1 MKQCAAGDQYEYHC
15 YSGCIACVT
24 LQYVEGWSLVVV
36 NGVAVLLK
44 MQQDFDYLVHH
55 TVLLALAEVLS
66 NPSYSQP
73 QTCIKHTIFESCAG
87 ALQHSLTYSRRQ

>member
-1 MKQCAAGDQYEYHC
+1 MRAAGDWYEYYC
-15 YSGCIACVT
+15 YSGCIAYVT
-24 LQYVEGWSLVVV
+24 LQYVEGQSLVVV

-44 MQQDFDYLVHH
+44 IQQDFDYLVHH

-73 QTCIKHTIFESCAG
+73 QMYIKHT
-87 ALQHSLTYSRRQ
+87 LSLRAVLVLCSIA